1 MQHIVKLFKH
11 CIIQSN
17 MKCILKNFI
26 LLQKLCII
34 FLHLIPVLNLLIWRI
49 RLKWSDFFSEKL
61 STMEYNVCTR
71 LLSISIWKRKLMNL
85 FIYCRWQSCINKV
98 CFKFQSLNADFKISN
113 VIYVKKKIIIITPWL
128 IKNSFK
134 SQTPDV
140 NIFLIIKVSY
150 IDTHHYVQSIYLIY
164 NVRCLCF
171 KSNQKKVTITYDI
184 HIPVTQFV
192 FRTCYPKYKCNF
204 VRDFLRNLF
213 VKHLFLQYHRPM
225 DWEISLLTSHIDLIK
240 LLHASSETIYVE
252 FEEHIL
258 FLYLGKKLLFKWRM
272 DKRRRM

>member
-1 MQHIVKLFKH
+1 
-11 CIIQSN
+11 

-34 FLHLIPVLNLLIWRI
+34 FLHLIPVLNLLIWWI

-184 HIPVTQFV
+184 HIYSRHTICF
-192 FRTCYPKYKCNF
+192 
-204 VRDFLRNLF
+204 
-213 VKHLFLQYHRPM
+213 
-225 DWEISLLTSHIDLIK
+225 SHVLSK
-240 LLHASSETIYVE
+240 VQ
-252 FEEHIL
+252 
-258 FLYLGKKLLFKWRM
+258 M
-272 DKRRRM
+272 

>member
-1 MQHIVKLFKH
+1 MYFEEFYFVAKTLYYIFAFNSCFKPFDLMNK
-11 CIIQSN
+11 IK
-17 MKCILKNFI
+17 MK
-26 LLQKLCII
+26 
-34 FLHLIPVLNLLIWRI
+34 R
-49 RLKWSDFFSEKL
+49 FFSEKL

-71 LLSISIWKRKLMNL
+71 LLSILIWKRKLMNL
-85 FIYCRWQSCINKV
+85 FIYCRWHTCINKV
-98 CFKFQSLNADFKISN
+98 CFKFKSLNADFKISN

-171 KSNQKKVTITYDI
+171 KSNPKKVTITYDI

-192 FRTCYPKYKCNF
+192 FCTCYPKYKCNF

-213 VKHLFLQYHRPM
+213 VKHLFLQYNRPM
-225 DWEISLLTSHIDLIK
+225 YWKISFLTSHIDWIK

-252 FEEHIL
+252 FEELIL
-258 FLYLGKKLLFKWRM
+258 FYHLGKNLFKWRM
-272 DKRRRM
+272 HKRRRM